1 MKIKSKQKFLINGLS
16 NLIIFAI
23 LVSMFFITIFP
34 NSQTVFSN
42 NNPTAIYNGNRED
55 NKVSLMFNVYWGTEY
70 ISDILNVLNSYNVK
84 TTFFI
89 GGQWAEKEPE
99 KLLEIYNAG
108 HELGNHGY
116 FHKEHSK
123 LSYNQNLDEI
133 SVCHTL
139 VKKITNYNMNLF
151 APPSGDFNK
160 TTLQVAS
167 ELNYKTIMWS
177 KDTIDWRDKDE
188 DLVFT
193 RATKNV
199 GGGELVLMHP
209 TKHTLSALPKI
220 LDYYLN
226 NGLIVST
233 VTNTLI

>member
-133 SVCHTL
+133 SVCHTV

-199 GGGELVLMHP
+199 AGGELVLMHP